1 MNRVFVNGT
10 FDVLHVG
17 HIELLRY
24 AKSHGHWLM
33 VGIDSDRR
41 VRELKGHSRPKNS
54 EFERRTML
62 EAIKYVDRVA
72 VFDTDQ
78 ELRDLI
84 AQCTVM
90 VKGSDYRGQPIVGS
104 DLVPIIFFERIDGYS
119 TTKKIQDIAAG

>member
-1 MNRVFVNGT
+1 MSRVFVNGT

-24 AKSHGHWLM
+24 ARSLGYWLM

-41 VRELKGHSRPKNS
+41 ARQLKGTGRPKNT

-84 AQCTVM
+84 SQCTVM
-90 VKGSDYRGQPIVGS
+90 VKGSDYRDQTIIGS
-104 DLVPIIFFERIDGYS
+104 DICPVVFFERLDDYS
-119 TTKKIQDIAAG
+119 TTKKIQHIAGR

>member
-1 MNRVFVNGT
+1 MARVFVNGT
-10 FDVLHVG
+10 FDVLHLG

-24 AKSHGHWLM
+24 AKSHGYWLM

-41 VRELKGHSRPKNS
+41 VRELKGPNRPKNT

-78 ELRDLI
+78 ELRDLV

-90 VKGSDYRGQPIVGS
+90 VKGSDYRNRPIIGS
-104 DLVPIIFFERIDGYS
+104 DLCPVVFFERIDEYS
-119 TTKKIQDIAAG
+119 TTKKIQHIAGR